1 MYTAFLLKR
10 VAASAYIAFFVLS
23 ETDLAVERT
32 RFHGGLVKK
41 KSLLGKLILIWF
53 EFEEN
58 VANENLLRT
67 FFRM

>member
-1 MYTAFLLKR
+1 MYIALLLKG

-23 ETDLAVERT
+23 EADLALERT
-32 RFHGGLVKK
+32 RFHGGLVK